1 MISATGYRAPLILGA
16 CGIASLWLWHGR
28 ASEPVPRSVVPPV
41 VPAPAPQPRFPTRA
55 VPCVGDDVELLAN
68 GAIPVLCSSAGCLSI
83 DPETGDVTTATR
95 PAAVAISPASV
106 REGSICDDH
115 SCKHLGPK
123 LAAAV
128 VHAAQID
135 ATADLAAVVI
145 DRVTAWN
152 VATDRPLRFPTPAR
166 ARNGDIAVAGRFLA
180 VGQIHLEEGE
190 WRSTSLFDAR
200 GQLTQGGLDGDARIA
215 PVADRL
221 VLIGMWGEIAVISAK
236 TGKVTD
242 HAQVGTSPVWLF
254 DPPIVA
260 LPREH
265 GGGFAVLRRGWHT
278 EVVSL
283 STYSVVGDYLL
294 AWLDEQLP
302 ICTPGI
308 DTDVWHAGKRPPV
321 HRQP

>member
-1 MISATGYRAPLILGA
+1 
-16 CGIASLWLWHGR
+16 
-28 ASEPVPRSVVPPV
+28 
-41 VPAPAPQPRFPTRA
+41 
-55 VPCVGDDVELLAN
+55 VGDDVELLAN
-68 GAIPVLCSSAGCLSI
+68 GTTPVLCSSAGCLSV
-83 DPETGDVTTATR
+83 DPETGDVTAATR

-106 REGSICDDH
+106 REGSICGDH

-128 VHAAQID
+128 ARAAQID
-135 ATADLAAVVI
+135 ATTDLAAVVI
-145 DRVTAWN
+145 DRVTAWD
-152 VATDRPLRFPTPAR
+152 VAADRPLRFPTPVG

-180 VGQIHLEEGE
+180 VGQIHQEEGE

-200 GQLTQGGLDGDARIA
+200 GHMTEGGLDGDARIA
-215 PVADRL
+215 SADDSL
-221 VLIGMWGEIAVISAK
+221 VIIGMWGQIAVISAK

-254 DPPIVA
+254 SPPIVA

-283 STYSVVGDYLL
+283 STYEGIAASVEPTI
-294 AWLDEQLP
+294 ARRA
-302 ICTPGI
+302 I
-308 DTDVWHAGKRPPV
+308 AFR
-321 HRQP
+321 RNA